1 MSRTNRERLA
11 KRERNKRRIADA
23 LRRLPRAPPQTGIYG
38 KLYNTLREVPQPL
51 LDAAGISFQNEVL
64 LRLAAGEE
72 LRSENLSQAELMR
85 LAQTATDE
93 ELLDDELVT
102 NLVREL
108 ESSFSGLG
116 TIRRSGQFDL
126 QNLLPRDDG
135 SRNKIRRTRK
145 RTKTDRNMSKA
156 LRMANDKF
164 RKKNG
169 KLRKGATQSKIM
181 RYAHKLL
188 RKM

>member
-1 MSRTNRERLA
+1 MTMRERLA
-11 KRERNKRRIADA
+11 KRERNRRRIAEA
-23 LRRLPRAPPQTGIYG
+23 LQKLPRAPPQLGIYG
-38 KLYNTLREVPQPL
+38 KLYNTLREVPQPVL
-51 LDAAGISFQNEVL
+51 EAAGISFQNELL

-72 LRSENLSQAELMR
+72 LRSQNLSQRELMR
-85 LAQTATDE
+85 LAQSASDE

-102 NLVREL
+102 NLVSEL
-108 ESSFSGLG
+108 ESSSIGLD

-126 QNLLPRDDG
+126 QNLLPRTQKN
-135 SRNKIRRTRK
+135 SKRTKRTRK

-156 LRMANDKF
+156 LRMANEKF

-169 KLRKGATQSKIM
+169 QLRKGATQSKIM